1 MYALIKNGFV
11 ENIIDADAA
20 FAESIEAQWDHVVPV
35 VVGDAGIGW
44 AYANGDF
51 AAPPAPPA
59 PPAPVAQQRVLS
71 KLGFRNRFTSAEKAA
86 IEFAAIDDPAA
97 SLPARMGAA
106 AVRATLADQ
115 RDAEFID
122 PTRPDTRQGAM
133 AMESYGLLDAGRALE
148 ILDAPILAHE
158 QYTRSLG

>member
-1 MYALIKNGFV
+1 MDVIFEL
-11 ENIIDADAA
+11 D
-20 FAESIEAQWDHVVPV
+20 
-35 VVGDAGIGW
+35 
-44 AYANGDF
+44 
-51 AAPPAPPA
+51 PAA

-71 KLGFRNRFTSAEKAA
+71 KLGFRNRFTAAEKAA
-86 IEFAAIDDPAA
+86 IEFAAIDDPTA

-133 AMESYGLLDAGRALE
+133 AMEAYGLLDPGRALE
-148 ILDAPILAHE
+148 ILDAPILDHE
-158 QYTRSLG
+158 QYTRVFG

>member
-1 MYALIKNGFV
+1 MRYQINSTGAVILADEAFV
-11 ENIIDADAA
+11 DA
-20 FAESIEAQWDHVVPV
+20 QHP
-35 VVGDAGIGW
+35 GD
-44 AYANGDF
+44 YTLLPDD
-51 AAPPAPPA
+51 
-59 PPAPVAQQRVLS
+59 APVMPQRVLS

-86 IEFAAIDDPAA
+86 IEFAALDDPAA

-106 AVRATLADQ
+106 AMRATLADQ

-133 AMESYGLLDAGRALE
+133 AMEAYGLLDAGRALE
-148 ILDAPILAHE
+148 ILDAPILDHE